1 MEDKQHYLKKKILHL
16 KKPYICFYLSIV
28 FFEFQNSQQHY
39 VSKSLLFDQ
48 D

>member
-1 MEDKQHYLKKKILHL
+1 MQDKQHYLKKKKW